1 MKISK
6 VIVIIQQFAAIAI
19 GSMLIGFG
27 INGFLVPH
35 HLLDGGIV
43 GVALILH
50 YYFHVQTGL
59 CMIVLSIPLCLFA
72 WYLERNY
79 FFSSFHGLMVSSFF
93 IDWLSPLQS
102 QFPLPILVSS
112 LLGGVIN
119 GVGFGLMLRFETS
132 TAGTDLIAQ
141 MLSKTFTLN
150 IGVIIFLIDG
160 LVAVLGFQ
168 ALGFKSF
175 FYSCITIITVGVVT
189 SMIVKNNDQSHNY

>member
-1 MKISK
+1 M
-6 VIVIIQQFAAIAI
+6 IVIIQQFAAIVI